1 MSNLRVRKPRAGKR
15 LKRFG
20 LATAL
25 VLALGFGAVRFLG
38 IGQPMLLVAS
48 KTIAQGDL
56 LTASNTQLVA
66 ADVSNSE
73 SSYLAQPAKP
83 ETFATATIGAGELVP
98 KRLLA
103 AKSVASLV
111 SVTLELSGA
120 LSSTVVEGRQV
131 DLWSA
136 GGIGFDSP
144 LAPRMLASQAIVRSI
159 LTATALSKTTT
170 TVELAM
176 DAEYLDAVLAAQ
188 AAKQYLTVVA
198 VP

>member
-1 MSNLRVRKPRAGKR
+1 
-15 LKRFG
+15 
-20 LATAL
+20 
-25 VLALGFGAVRFLG
+25 
-38 IGQPMLLVAS
+38 MLLVAS